1 MMTLQQLLAIL
12 SHDAYNR
19 GPQPDTPGL
28 TDTVGS
34 AMRFILPS
42 LLILALT
49 TVSGCT
55 DKYLH
60 FPEERTSHERL
71 NFASNKTL
79 ANVRFEGKS

>member
-1 MMTLQQLLAIL
+1 MTLQQLLAIL

-55 DKYLH
+55 DKQKSEARQS
-60 FPEERTSHERL
+60 FMSL
-71 NFASNKTL
+71 NSIFGTMNPYNTYQGDF
-79 ANVRFEGKS
+79 VI